1 MPTYRLKTTT
11 IDMIQF
17 TDGVGIAAVA
27 DFCGDIPGDRRFR
40 LTPSSNGGWVAEYLP
55 APGWT
60 WQPVAA
66 GAWLIRQPDGTVM
79 AAPAALGGALA
90 ALFEEVA
97 P

>member
-1 MPTYRLKTTT
+1 MPTYRLRKDT

-17 TDGVGIAAVA
+17 TGGIAAVA
-27 DFCGDIPGDRRFR
+27 DFCGDTPHDRRFR
-40 LTPSSNGGWVAEYLP
+40 LTPSSNGGGLVAEYLP

-60 WQPVAA
+60 WQPIAA

-79 AAPAALGGALA
+79 AAPAALSGVLA